1 MPATPVEFDASIL
14 VQLACPACY
23 GELRAEASQLVCCI
37 ACGRRYPIV
46 DGIPALIIE
55 RAESAG

>member
-1 MPATPVEFDASIL
+1 MTATPLEFDASIL
-14 VQLACPACY
+14 AQLACPACY
-23 GELRAEASQLVCCI
+23 GELRTEAWHLVCI

-55 RAESAG
+55 RAESNR